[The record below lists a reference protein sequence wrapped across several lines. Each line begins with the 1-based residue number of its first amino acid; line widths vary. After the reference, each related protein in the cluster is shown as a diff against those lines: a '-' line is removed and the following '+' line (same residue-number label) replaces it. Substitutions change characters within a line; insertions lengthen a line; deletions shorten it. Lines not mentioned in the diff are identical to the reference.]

1 MRTRL
6 AFHLT
11 VVVSLLCSVA
21 TAKQAGLSHLFASFF
36 NSDDATGATSGSSSS
51 SHSTDDRTCVY
62 KWSTLSCQPKSKCS
76 IQYRFGDMT
85 PSQACRIRDDG
96 DHTKVPQQFHL
107 AFAGEEA
114 GTGMAISWTTFA
126 LEESPAV
133 WIGTSESKLTRVKH
147 AKITKKKY
155 YEDSKYELINY
166 HAVVNGLEPNTEYFY
181 KVGSATEKK
190 FQSAVSSFKTARESG
205 DESPFIVAVYGD
217 MGTDANSVAANKFV
231 NSLVGKVD
239 FIYHLGDIS
248 YADNDFLNAKTVFGF
263 FYEEVW
269 NKFMNSMTSVM
280 RHMAYMV
287 VVGNHEAECHS
298 PNCLLSEAKKDQ
310 LGNYTAF
317 NARFRM
323 PSPESGGVLNMWY
336 SFDYASVHFTTLSSE
351 TDFPHAPSNAYYTKR
366 TYGNFG
372 NQLAW
377 LEADLKA
384 AHANRANVPWI
395 VVGMHRPMYTL
406 RSCDDDGVPNDNYE
420 SLKVQKAFE
429 KLFIKYK
436 VDLVYEGHVH
446 SYERHYPTAN
456 STTYMA
462 GVSKDGKTYTNPKAP
477 VHVIA
482 GSAGSSEGLT
492 VYKNPPS
499 PKWLAISD
507 NEHYGITTLSVT
519 PTNLTITMVE
529 TATGEILDEFSIIK
543 ESADQEQLEQQT
555 TER

>member
-1 MRTRL
+1 MKTRL
-6 AFHLT
+6 VFHLT
-11 VVVSLLCSVA
+11 VAVSVICSATTAKSTSISSLL
-21 TAKQAGLSHLFASFF
+21 TSFF
-36 NSDDATGATSGSSSS
+36 NSDDATAASNTSSN
-51 SHSTDDRTCVY
+51 STDDRTCVY
-62 KWSTLSCQPKSKCS
+62 KWSSLSCQPEDKCS
-76 IQYRFGDMT
+76 IQYQFGDVT
-85 PSQACRIRDDG
+85 PSQACRVSDSG

-126 LEESPAV
+126 LEDSPAV
-133 WIGTSESKLTRVKH
+133 WIGTSEAKMARVKH
-147 AKITKKKY
+147 VKIRKKAY
-155 YEDSKYELINY
+155 YKDDQYSLYNY
-166 HAVVNGLEPNTEYFY
+166 HAVVSGLEPNTEYFY

-190 FQSAVSSFKTARESG
+190 FQSSVSSFKTARKSG
-205 DESPFIVAVYGD
+205 DESPFVVAVYGD
-217 MGTDANSVAANKFV
+217 MGTDANSVASNKYINTLV
-231 NSLVGKVD
+231 NKVD

-269 NKFMNSMTSVM
+269 NKFMNSMTNVM
-280 RHMAYMV
+280 RRMAYMV

-351 TDFPHAPSNAYYTKR
+351 TDYPNAPSNAYFTKR

-384 AHANRANVPWI
+384 AHANRAVVPWI
-395 VVGMHRPMYTL
+395 VVGLHRHMYTL
-406 RSCDDDGVPNDNYE
+406 RSCDADDVPNDKYE
-420 SLKVQKAFE
+420 ALKVQKAFE

-436 VDLVYEGHVH
+436 VDLVYAGHVH
-446 SYERHYPTAN
+446 WYERHYPVADSKVFLT
-456 STTYMA
+456 
-462 GVSKDGKTYTNPKAP
+462 GVSKDGKTYTNPQAP

-482 GSAGSSEGLT
+482 GSAGCSEGLT
-492 VYKNPPS
+492 VYKEPSS
-499 PKWLAISD
+499 PKWLAVVD
-507 NEHYGITTLSVT
+507 NEHFGITTLSVT
-519 PTNLTITMVE
+519 PTNLTITMIE
-529 TATGEILDEFSIIK
+529 TATGVTLDEFSIIK
-543 ESADQEQLEQQT
+543 ESATSEQL
-555 TER
+555 